1 MGRQVRRVPADWQH
15 PKDGRRYIPMRKAD
29 DALARTTDQRMPAW
43 PGAACTHWQL
53 YEISSAGTPLSPPC
67 ASAPELAE
75 WLASHDIEAAPGF
88 TGTAEQWLRMIESG
102 RDTSTVAMKGKS
114 FVSPLDPP

>member
-1 MGRQVRRVPADWQH
+1 MGRQVRRVPAGWEH
-15 PKDGRRYIPMRKAD
+15 PKRAGRYIPMRTAGDK
-29 DALARTTDQRMPAW
+29 LARATEERMPAW
-43 PGAACTHWQL
+43 PAEACTHWQL
-53 YEISSAGTPLSPPC
+53 YEITTAGTPLSPPF
-67 ASAPELAE
+67 ASAKELAE
-75 WLASHDIEAAPGF
+75 WLASHRVEAAPGF